1 VAAATAAQSGQGF
14 VAHFPLCRRLPGRRL
29 PFSSAD
35 SVPPLLLS
43 RPPGV
48 SLMPHSFVG
57 RVFSLNVD
65 RLGFSRI
72 PWGAMSSSQ
81 PARPEGA
88 RRSIPI
94 LVSVGWGRK
103 ALAIVAGWTL
113 FGLCAFAA
121 CLLADA
127 AIGSDSMPWR
137 ALLAYS
143 LGAAWIWA
151 ALTPPVFWLTRS
163 AGFSDGHRLRI
174 VLLHAATAAGF
185 VLLSVTLQSVL
196 AGATR
201 IDTSGV
207 SPLLPRVENSLL
219 AYAALVVMARAAHY
233 FALLK
238 TRQVHASQLEAR
250 LAKTHLQLLR
260 MQLQPHF
267 LFNTL
272 NTVAELVHSE
282 PDTADQMITR
292 LGRLLRLSLDHA
304 GHQVVPLRQEIDFL
318 RMYVEIEQV
327 RFQDR
332 LQIVWDVDPDT
343 LDAAVPTLLWHPVLE
358 NAIRHGVTPL
368 VGRGRIV
375 IASQRVG
382 DDLILEI
389 RDNGRGL
396 PQGGQILREGVGLRN
411 IRERVDQLYGSRA
424 HFSLEPA
431 AGGGTVATLR
441 LPFTHCDAAHTPVP
455 LSQRDLEE
463 LVG

>member
-1 VAAATAAQSGQGF
+1 
-14 VAHFPLCRRLPGRRL
+14 
-29 PFSSAD
+29 
-35 SVPPLLLS
+35 
-43 RPPGV
+43 
-48 SLMPHSFVG
+48 
-57 RVFSLNVD
+57 
-65 RLGFSRI
+65 
-72 PWGAMSSSQ
+72 
-81 PARPEGA
+81 
-88 RRSIPI
+88 
-94 LVSVGWGRK
+94 
-103 ALAIVAGWTL
+103 
-113 FGLCAFAA
+113 
-121 CLLADA
+121 
-127 AIGSDSMPWR
+127 
-137 ALLAYS
+137 LLAY
-143 LGAAWIWA
+143 
-151 ALTPPVFWLTRS
+151 V
-163 AGFSDGHRLRI
+163 
-174 VLLHAATAAGF
+174 
-185 VLLSVTLQSVL
+185 
-196 AGATR
+196 
-201 IDTSGV
+201 
-207 SPLLPRVENSLL
+207 
-219 AYAALVVMARAAHY
+219 ALVLTGRAAHY
-233 FALLK
+233 FTLLT
-238 TRQVHASQLEAR
+238 TRQIHASELEAR

-272 NTVAELVHSE
+272 NTVAELVHSD

-332 LQIVWDVDPDT
+332 LQIVWDVAPET

-368 VGRGRIV
+368 AGRGRIV

-382 DDLILEI
+382 DDLVLEI

-396 PQGGQILREGVGLRN
+396 PEGQVLREGVGLRN
-411 IRERVDQLYGSRA
+411 IRERADQLYGSRA
-424 HFSLEPA
+424 RFSLEPA

>member
-1 VAAATAAQSGQGF
+1 
-14 VAHFPLCRRLPGRRL
+14 
-29 PFSSAD
+29 
-35 SVPPLLLS
+35 
-43 RPPGV
+43 
-48 SLMPHSFVG
+48 
-57 RVFSLNVD
+57 
-65 RLGFSRI
+65 
-72 PWGAMSSSQ
+72 MSSSQ
-81 PARPEGA
+81 PARPNGA
-88 RRSIPI
+88 RRAVSIP
-94 LVSVGWGRK
+94 LSHSWGRN
-103 ALAIVAGWTL
+103 ALAVAGGWTV
-113 FGLCAFAA
+113 FGLCSFAA

-127 AIGSDSMPWR
+127 ATGAESLPWT

-151 ALTPPVFWLTRS
+151 ALTPAVFRLTRG
-163 AGFSDGHRLRI
+163 AGFSAGHRLRS
-174 VLLHAATAAGF
+174 VLLHAATGAGF
-185 VLLSVTLQSVL
+185 VMLSVTLQSML
-196 AGATR
+196 ADATR
-201 IDTSGV
+201 IDTGGV

-219 AYAALVVMARAAHY
+219 AYAALVVVGQATHY
-233 FALLK
+233 FTLLK
-238 TRQVHASQLEAR
+238 TRQIHASDLEAR

-272 NTVAELVHSE
+272 NTVAELVHSD

-332 LQIVWDVDPDT
+332 LQIVWDLAPDT
-343 LDAAVPTLLWHPVLE
+343 LEAAVPTLLWHPVLE

-368 VGRGRIV
+368 AGRGRIV
-375 IASQRVG
+375 IASQRAG
-382 DDLILEI
+382 EDLILEI

-396 PQGGQILREGVGLRN
+396 PPGQILREGVGLRN
-411 IRERVDQLYGSRA
+411 IRQRVDQLYGSRA
-424 HFSLEPA
+424 HFALEPA

-441 LPFTHCDAAHTPVP
+441 LPFTQCDAAHTPVP